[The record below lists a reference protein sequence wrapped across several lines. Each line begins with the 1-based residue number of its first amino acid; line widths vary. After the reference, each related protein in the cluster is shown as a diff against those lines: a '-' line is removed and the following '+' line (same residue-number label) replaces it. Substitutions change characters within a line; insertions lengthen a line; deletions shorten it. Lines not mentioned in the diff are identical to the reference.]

1 MKEGSIF
8 YEGVYFIAHNSAFA
22 ALALLTACILCHLPS
37 VYGTF
42 IYHINRP
49 CQLSDKLTVILNV

>member
-42 IYHINRP
+42 IFSL
-49 CQLSDKLTVILNV
+49 CSCSVLSIFLVL

>member
-1 MKEGSIF
+1 MKEYILLHTI
-8 YEGVYFIAHNSAFA
+8 VHLPHLLCA
-22 ALALLTACILCHLPS
+22 LTACILCHLPS

-49 CQLSDKLTVILNV
+49 CQLSDILTVILNV